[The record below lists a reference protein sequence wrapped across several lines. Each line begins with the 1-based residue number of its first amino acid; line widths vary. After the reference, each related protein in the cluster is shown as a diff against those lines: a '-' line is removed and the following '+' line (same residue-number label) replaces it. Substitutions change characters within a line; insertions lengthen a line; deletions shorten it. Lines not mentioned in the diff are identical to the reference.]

1 MNSTSLNPHIYLKEV
16 MVLRVILNI
25 PNKKYASKLMTQ
37 GFFFILK
44 NKIDQN
50 DLTNEEKTVIYEYLI
65 EGLRERE

>member
-65 EGLRERE
+65 EGLREKE

>member
-1 MNSTSLNPHIYLKEV
+1 
-16 MVLRVILNI
+16 MVLKVILNI

-37 GFFFILK
+37 RFFFILK
-44 NKIDQN
+44 NKIDQYIDQN

>member
-1 MNSTSLNPHIYLKEV
+1 

-25 PNKKYASKLMTQ
+25 ANKKYASKLMTQ

-44 NKIDQN
+44 NKIDQYIDQN

-65 EGLRERE
+65 EGLRESE

>member
-1 MNSTSLNPHIYLKEV
+1 

-65 EGLRERE
+65 EGLREKE